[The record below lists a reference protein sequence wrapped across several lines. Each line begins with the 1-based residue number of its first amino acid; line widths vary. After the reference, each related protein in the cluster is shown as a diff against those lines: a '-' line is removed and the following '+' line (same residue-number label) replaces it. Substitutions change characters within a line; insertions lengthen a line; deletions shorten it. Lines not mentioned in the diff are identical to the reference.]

1 MPRFGLPRRRGRV
14 REVVFVT
21 RQGCH
26 LCEQAA
32 PLVAREAARAGAR
45 YVERDVDASPEDRKA
60 YTVKV
65 PVVLLDGVEH
75 CYWEVDVAAL
85 RAALR
90 SGV

>member
-1 MPRFGLPRRRGRV
+1 MA
-14 REVVFVT
+14 EVVLLT

-32 PLVAREAARAGAR
+32 PVVAREAARAGAGYR
-45 YVERDVDASPEDRKA
+45 ERDVDATPQDREA
-60 YTVKV
+60 YGDKV

-75 CYWEVDVAAL
+75 AYWQVDVKAL

-90 SGV
+90 SGR

>member
-1 MPRFGLPRRRGRV
+1 ML
-14 REVVFVT
+14 VT

-26 LCEQAA
+26 LCERAA
-32 PLVAREAARAGAR
+32 PLVAREAARAGAL
-45 YVERDVDASPEDRKA
+45 YVERDVDATPEDRQA

-75 CYWEVDVAAL
+75 SYWEVDVAAL

-90 SGV
+90 AGV